1 MTICDFS
8 YDKSRMQE
16 AGQFVHWEQTDLLF
30 CVSEKMSVQPVNPDE
45 KLRAAILSRFAAD
58 DRTAYASL
66 RVGVLNG
73 IVHLAGVVNSI
84 ETRILAAE
92 LAEET
97 EGVRGVVN
105 RIEAPGAPSPS
116 RSIQLSPILKEKT
129 TRYDEIPE

>member
-1 MTICDFS
+1 
-8 YDKSRMQE
+8 MQK
-16 AGQFVHWEQTDLLF
+16 AGQSVHWNRPTCF
-30 CVSEKMSVQPVNPDE
+30 FVNTMATPSFSTPDE

-58 DRTAYASL
+58 ERMASVNL

-84 ETRILAAE
+84 EMRILAAE
-92 LAEET
+92 LAEAV

-116 RSIQLSPILKEKT
+116 RTVHLSPILKEKT
-129 TRYDEIPE
+129 TNNDEIPE

>member
-1 MTICDFS
+1 MTTS
-8 YDKSRMQE
+8 S
-16 AGQFVHWEQTDLLF
+16 
-30 CVSEKMSVQPVNPDE
+30 VSTPDE

-58 DRTAYASL
+58 DRIAYVNL

-92 LAEET
+92 LAEDV

-105 RIEAPGAPSPS
+105 RIEAPGAPNPA
-116 RSIQLSPILKEKT
+116 RTIHLDMKNGKEIKV
-129 TRYDEIPE
+129 